1 MVTAQANPENGSR
14 QIDTVDWG
22 QTCYEDSFERQQIL
36 VDKRIDD
43 TIPDTLVF
51 TEHTPVYTIGKRKNA
66 HQHLIWDEAQLN
78 AEGIRVVHTNRGG
91 DITYHGPGQIVGYP
105 ILSIKRQPDLHA
117 YLRRLEDVV
126 IRTLANFEI
135 KATRRKEKTGIW
147 IDTRKICAIGIAVRK
162 WVTYH
167 GFALNVNPQM
177 RHFSGIVP
185 CGITDGTVTSMQEE
199 LGETIDM
206 VGVKTRLLVE
216 FQDVFLNIV

>member
-1 MVTAQANPENGSR
+1 MVTAQATPENGSR

-36 VDKRIDD
+36 VDKRIND

-51 TEHTPVYTIGKRKNA
+51 TEHAPIYTIGKRKNA
-66 HQHLIWDEAQLN
+66 HQHLIWNEAQLN
-78 AEGIRVVHTNRGG
+78 AEKIRVIHTNRGG

-126 IRTLANFEI
+126 IRTLAHFEI
-135 KATRRKEKTGIW
+135 KATRRKDKTGIW

-199 LGETIDM
+199 RGETIDM
-206 VGVKTRLLVE
+206 ARVKTRLLVE

>member
-1 MVTAQANPENGSR
+1 MVTAQATPENGSR

-36 VDKRIDD
+36 VDKRIND

-51 TEHTPVYTIGKRKNA
+51 TEHAPIYTIGKRKNA
-66 HQHLIWDEAQLN
+66 HQHLIWNEAQLN
-78 AEGIRVVHTNRGG
+78 AEKIRVIHTNRGG

-126 IRTLANFEI
+126 IRTLTHFEI

-199 LGETIDM
+199 RGETIDM
-206 VGVKTRLLVE
+206 ARVKTRLLVE